1 MADDQPMW
9 DKRSEVQFTPRS
21 AIKMTDGKMVEIN
34 KGLIKMI
41 NTISFDGEPSGNPY
55 QHLEAF
61 EDICD
66 LVNTKED
73 EVRLRV
79 FPFTLTNKA
88 KDWFKKLPP
97 GSIITWDDL
106 KYVFLSRYFPI
117 SRANKIRAEIRNFKQ
132 GKDSLVKAWEVK
144 EARKLLDVMEAHYL
158 DWSTDEEQEEDPPAH
173 LNVVSSS
180 DEHAHPT
187 DESNWTPTPLS
198 KPYGGVIEQLFH
210 QFSQGQGKM
219 GADVEHK
226 MQGFVNFIAGLHK
239 STNQFL
245 RDVKETFPHME
256 AEAQAEVFTTTRGGK
271 VVVGPPMPQ
280 TNQIPNM
287 QVVEPEVELPS
298 RPTKEVRE
306 EAVRPKEFATPH
318 VPTRVPYPA
327 RLRKE
332 KKEAQYRVPSY
343 ARFLKEL
350 VANSARMGTEEIAF
364 LNAEC
369 SATLSDT
376 LKKGDQGSFIIP
388 CHFGE
393 SVSCKALADLGAR
406 IAEDVI
412 VRVGKFDFPAD
423 FVILDI
429 KDEVKVPL
437 ILGRP
442 FLNTASAV
450 IHVAEREL
458 SLGIGEDGITLSIDG
473 IPDYNESINTLDSLD
488 DFTEPFESEPNDY
501 LFELGELEECIFL
514 EKRWN
519 ETAEE
524 EEEEF
529 EELKQE
535 DKVRVRTSLEEPPD
549 LELKDLP
556 EHLEYQFLEGNN
568 SLPVIISSLLTAN
581 EKDRLIEVLKKHKK
595 ALAWKISDIPGIS
608 PSFCTHKI
616 LMEDNFKPCVQKQ
629 RRLNPKMQEVVK
641 KEVIKLLDTGIIYP
655 ISDSPWVSPVQV
667 VPKKGG
673 LTVVTND
680 NNELVPTRTVT
691 GWRVCIDYRKL
702 NDATRKDHF
711 PLPFI
716 HQMLERLAGNEY
728 YCFLDGFSGYFQIPI
743 DPEDQEKTTFT
754 CPFGTFAYR
763 RMPFGLCNAPATF
776 QRCMTAIFQDMIEN
790 CMEVFMDDFSVFG
803 NSFDD
808 CLSSLDRVLAR
819 CEESHL
825 VLNWGK
831 CHFMVREG
839 IVLGHKISKDGLEVD
854 KAKIDTISKL
864 PPPTNI
870 KGVRSFLGHAGF
882 YRRFIQDFSKISR
895 PLTKLLEKD
904 APFIFDE
911 KCISAFETLK
921 RHLTNAPIM
930 VPPDWDQPF
939 EIMCDASDYAVGAVL
954 GQRKNNYFQPICYAS
969 RTLNDAQE
977 NYTTTEKELLAVVFA
992 IEKFRSYLVLSKIIV
1007 YTDHSALKYLFAKP
1021 DAKPRLIRWIL
1032 LLQEFDI
1039 EVRDKRGAENLAAD
1053 HLSRLENPYMD
1064 SGGIEVIRDK
1074 FPDEGLNM
1082 IKTIGEDPIP
1092 WYADF
1097 ANYLAAGVLVKG
1109 PDRIHRRCVSGP
1121 AAWDILTNCH
1131 KGPTGGHFGA
1141 NLTARKVLESRFYW
1155 PTIIKDA
1162 HTLIKSCDACQR
1174 AGNITKKD
1182 EMPQQSISVSEV
1194 FDVWGIGFMG
1204 PFPDSRGNK
1213 YILVAVD
1220 YVSKWAEAKASPT
1233 NNAKVVVDFVKSL
1246 VCRYGCPKAIIN
1258 DRGTHFANY
1267 LLEKTLKRYGVH
1279 HRFST
1284 AYHPQANG
1292 QEENTNRALKRILE
1306 KTVDNNRRYACH
1318 LPFEFEYKALWAL
1331 KKVHLDDIA
1340 SGRERLISLHEL
1352 EELRSLAYENSKIYK
1367 EQRKKWHD
1375 AHLKE
1380 VKVFKEGDKVLTY
1393 QTRFK
1398 FSPGKLKSRW
1408 IGPYVVLKAYPSG
1421 YVDLMTERGSFKYFS
1436 FLPFVF
1442 LCKSLRILQIHGV
1455 KVWVVGD
1462 LKREVE
1468 VVIPSLSGN
1477 GESSVKVKVEYVWE
1491 PSQCSHCLVFGHKVS
1506 AFAKAVEVKN
1516 KMAKG
1521 GVVKEVVLDPPV
1533 GTAKLTSLNTMEKP
1547 ILEEVSKGDPPIVD
1561 VDDDVNMEVPVVI
1574 EASSVSDLEKDQGV
1588 KDSGIPE
1595 FTLPT
1600 NTDYVTTTRGVP
1612 GHPFRQSTARSGVF
1626 IASSGPSIVGGSAN
1640 AFSPLANLGDAEER
1654 PKKNKGSA
1662 ERSNSGGK
1670 QSRGV
1675 PRDGKGGIRVNNVFG
1690 RWSWVSNQSVSLHG
1704 TRIIMAW
1711 NSAVM
1716 DIMVIETH
1724 AQFIH
1729 CEVRLRGVVQPW
1741 LCAVVYG
1748 ANNSILRRQL
1758 WSGLRKFRAIMG
1770 NQPWVIMGDFN
1781 AMLFPHDAL
1790 GGVSRRNVDMLEFF
1804 DCVEDI
1810 VVFDVRYTGIQHTWC
1825 QKPKE
1830 DSGLRRKLDRILAN
1844 VEFTTRFEDAH
1855 MRFHPRVW
1863 DMRVDGTF
1871 MYQVTSR
1878 LKALKGPLRKL
1889 RCSYG
1894 NLSVKVNLLKEELNV
1909 IQLACDLDPFN
1920 EDLKEDASFLRV
1932 AYQQACRDENLASRQ
1947 RAKVHWLREGDSN
1960 TRFFHNAV
1968 KERKHI
1974 NQVRSICNVDGVF
1987 VYDDEVS
1994 TAFLDHLK
2002 SFLGTCDDSLDPVM
2016 PHAWFRNK
2024 LSLQDSLSM
2033 IRPIMDC
2040 EIRDAMFQIGKDKAP
2055 GSDGFT
2061 SHFFRAAWDVV
2072 GRDITVAIHNFFYR
2086 GHFAKELNHT
2096 LICLLPKTPN
2106 ANSVSDYRP
2115 ISCCSVLYKCISKII
2130 VNRIKPFLDGLV
2142 GRSQSAFIPGRRIVD
2157 NILMAHELVVGYH
2170 LSSGKPRCAF
2180 KIDLRKAYDMV
2191 DWRYLCNML
2200 EGFGFHLVIRAWI
2213 KEMVTT
2219 TSYSVAVNGE
2229 SWGFFHG
2236 KRGIRQGDPLSPYL
2250 FTLVMEGFAM
2260 IFKQCI
2266 EEVNHFQYHPGCVDI
2281 DLTHLCFADDLF
2293 VFTGGDVASVEVL
2306 KKALF
2311 LFEKRSGLS
2320 PNLSKSDVFFG
2331 NVSEATREAIRVCLP
2346 FRLGSFPIRRQ
2357 LVISVLQS
2365 LQLYWM
2371 AIFVFPSS
2379 VIHELEKILR
2389 SFLWAQGGE
2398 EQGKCKLSWDVVC
2411 RPRECGGLGFKK
2423 LKVWNRALIAK
2434 NLWDILVNRPTLWVA
2449 WVQRNTPFSTF
2460 WRMNKSNSWS
2470 WVLRKMLGLR
2480 CVIRPHIQV
2489 IVGDGR
2495 NTHAWEDKWLDCGP
2509 LATLITYRR
2518 IHAQGF
2524 TVNDTVRDF
2533 LTASDGG
2540 WPDDWVHRH
2549 PELLMYNLLLMTEER
2564 DLVRWRSRHH
2574 GLINFSVKD
2583 VYVSLDENYDRLPWT
2598 SSVWFVGHIPKH
2610 AFCLWT
2616 ACHQRLPTQDRLAEW
2631 KHDPPDWK
2639 CGLCGMCLDSHSH
2652 LFFYC
2657 IYAASVWARIK
2668 AAVDWDDAPTS
2679 WDDVVEWLSGPVPPR
2694 KFNHKIALAAAIYM
2708 IWKERCTRLFSSD
2721 WKSEIVCAKEAI
2733 ERASSSRNVQDHPC
2747 LPFDSDNIL
2756 RSEKMSLMIA
2766 LDRLKKRDV
2775 EIGSIVDLHFV
2786 EEIGFGDR
2794 LSSLL
2799 RREYRDHFGVLS
2811 FVSNDWEKAL
2821 KTHEP
2826 IYYELVLEFLATF
2839 SFDVE
2844 AYEEDRFG
2852 GPCERF
2858 RLLGEWYGITLPRFG
2873 VLLGFFTAAQSRSEY
2888 FSHYFLT
2895 GACEPSAEFV
2905 GADFWATIGS
2915 GPYLQSNTKE
2925 SSITLPEHRLL
2936 HRMLV
2941 HSFAYRKAIKEKVS
2955 EGDLWLLSRLVN
2967 RNAITNLSYV
2977 MAKMIQSAGK
2987 VHDKAGTGLCGGHF
3001 ITVIAEK
3008 LGTLTPDV
3016 CETLTKLSPMGF
3028 LDKVLFRSMKLL
3040 ASGPRR
3046 GTFVWIGDA
3055 TPNEGPIGM
3064 ATSPPQPT
3072 FPGQSSNPPP
3082 ANQQGSGSIHEAIQ
3096 GLSEQ
3101 MGVEHH
3107 EMMERLDR
3115 ISYDMYGVRRELS
3128 WVTASMSE
3136 YFESVGHAPSAP
3148 LEPHP
3153 VWRDSDDGPAGYST
3167 YDEWA
3172 FENRN

>member
-1 MADDQPMW
+1 MGDDRPMW
-9 DKRSEVQFTPRS
+9 DKRSEVRFTPRS
-21 AIKMTDGKMVEIN
+21 AIKKTDGKMVEIN

-61 EDICD
+61 EDICE

-73 EVRLRV
+73 EVKLRV

-88 KDWFKKLPP
+88 KDWFKQLLP
-97 GSIITWDDL
+97 GSITTWDDL
-106 KYVFLSRYFPI
+106 KSAFLSRYFPI
-117 SRANKIRAEIRNFKQ
+117 SKAHKIRAEIRNFKQ
-132 GKDSLVKAWEVK
+132 GKDSLVKAWGRYKSLFLVFPNHGIDDREMIDVFYAGLTNDSRLRLDSSCGGIFPYKTVK
-144 EARKLLDVMEAHYL
+144 EARKLLDDMEAHYL
-158 DWSTDEEQEEDPPAH
+158 DWSTDEEQEETQQAH

-180 DEHAHPT
+180 NEHIHT
-187 DESNWTPTPLS
+187 TKDSTETPNPLS

-210 QFSQGQGKM
+210 QFSQEQGKM
-219 GADVEHK
+219 GADVEQK
-226 MQGFVNFIAGLHK
+226 MQGFVNFIAGLYRGVD
-239 STNQFL
+239 QFL

-256 AEAQAEVFTTTRGGK
+256 AEAHAEVFTTTRGGK

-287 QVVEPEVELPS
+287 QVVEPVVELPS

-306 EAVRPKEFATPH
+306 EAVRPRESTTPH

-332 KKEAQYRVPSY
+332 KKEAQYRKFIDLIKRVDINVPLVDLIAGVPSY

-350 VANSARMGTEEIAF
+350 VANKARMGTEEIAF

-376 LKKGDQGSFIIP
+376 LKKGDPGSFIIP
-388 CHFGE
+388 CYFGK
-393 SVSCKALADLGAR
+393 SVSCRALADLGASINLMPLSFYQKLGLNDLKSTR
-406 IAEDVI
+406 MTIQLADRSIKYPVGIAEDVI
-412 VRVGKFDFPAD
+412 VRVDMFEFPAD

-442 FLNTASAV
+442 FLNTASAI

-458 SLGIGEDGITLSIDG
+458 SLGIGEDRITLSIDG
-473 IPDYNESINTLDSLD
+473 IPDYNDSINTLDSID
-488 DFTEPFESEPNDY
+488 DFTASEPNDY
-501 LFELGELEECIFL
+501 LFESGEWEESLAI
-514 EKRWN
+514 EKRWD
-519 ETAEE
+519 EAVEE
-524 EEEEF
+524 EEEDF

-535 DKVRVRTSLEEPPD
+535 DKIRVKTSLEEPPD

-568 SLPVIISSLLTAN
+568 TLPVIISSLLTAN
-581 EKDRLIEVLKKHKK
+581 EKERLVEVLKKHKK

-629 RRLNPKMQEVVK
+629 RMLNPKMQEIVK

-680 NNELVPTRTVT
+680 NNELVPTHTVT

-716 HQMLERLAGNEY
+716 DQMLERLAGNEY

-743 DPEDQEKTTFT
+743 DPKDQEKTTFT
-754 CPFGTFAYR
+754 CPFGTFVYR

-808 CLSSLDRVLAR
+808 CLSSLDMVLAR

-825 VLNWGK
+825 VLNWEK

-954 GQRKNNYFQPICYAS
+954 GQRKNNHFQPICYAS

-1039 EVRDKRGAENLAAD
+1039 EIRDKRGAENLAAD

-1064 SGGIEVIRDK
+1064 SEGIEVIRDK
-1074 FPDEGLNM
+1074 FPDEDLNM

-1092 WYADF
+1092 WYVDF
-1097 ANYLAAGVLVKG
+1097 ANYLAAGVLVKGMTYHQKGKFFSDLKYYFWSKPYLFRIG

-1141 NLTARKVLESRFYW
+1141 NLTARKVLESGFYW
-1155 PTIIKDA
+1155 PTIFKDA

-1194 FDVWGIGFMG
+1194 FDVWGIDFMG

-1233 NNAKVVVDFVKSL
+1233 NDAKVVVDFVKSL
-1246 VCRYGCPKAIIN
+1246 VCRYGCPKAIIS

-1292 QEENTNRALKRILE
+1292 QAENTNRALKRILE
-1306 KTVDNNRRYACH
+1306 KTVDNNPKIWSQKLEDALWAYRTAYKTPIGSTPYRMLYGKACH

-1340 SGRERLISLHEL
+1340 NGRERLISLHEL
-1352 EELRSLAYENSKIYK
+1352 EDLRSLAYENSKIYK

-1380 VKVFKEGDKVLTY
+1380 VKVFKEGDKVLMY

-1421 YVDLMTERGSFKYFS
+1421 YVDLMTERGSFK
-1436 FLPFVF
+1436 V
-1442 LCKSLRILQIHGV
+1442 
-1455 KVWVVGD
+1455 
-1462 LKREVE
+1462 
-1468 VVIPSLSGN
+1468 N
-1477 GESSVKVKVEYVWE
+1477 G
-1491 PSQCSHCLVFGHKVS
+1491 H
-1506 AFAKAVEVKN
+1506 
-1516 KMAKG
+1516 
-1521 GVVKEVVLDPPV
+1521 
-1533 GTAKLTSLNTMEKP
+1533 
-1547 ILEEVSKGDPPIVD
+1547 
-1561 VDDDVNMEVPVVI
+1561 
-1574 EASSVSDLEKDQGV
+1574 
-1588 KDSGIPE
+1588 
-1595 FTLPT
+1595 
-1600 NTDYVTTTRGVP
+1600 
-1612 GHPFRQSTARSGVF
+1612 
-1626 IASSGPSIVGGSAN
+1626 
-1640 AFSPLANLGDAEER
+1640 
-1654 PKKNKGSA
+1654 
-1662 ERSNSGGK
+1662 
-1670 QSRGV
+1670 
-1675 PRDGKGGIRVNNVFG
+1675 
-1690 RWSWVSNQSVSLHG
+1690 
-1704 TRIIMAW
+1704 
-1711 NSAVM
+1711 
-1716 DIMVIETH
+1716 
-1724 AQFIH
+1724 
-1729 CEVRLRGVVQPW
+1729 
-1741 LCAVVYG
+1741 
-1748 ANNSILRRQL
+1748 
-1758 WSGLRKFRAIMG
+1758 
-1770 NQPWVIMGDFN
+1770 
-1781 AMLFPHDAL
+1781 
-1790 GGVSRRNVDMLEFF
+1790 
-1804 DCVEDI
+1804 
-1810 VVFDVRYTGIQHTWC
+1810 
-1825 QKPKE
+1825 
-1830 DSGLRRKLDRILAN
+1830 
-1844 VEFTTRFEDAH
+1844 
-1855 MRFHPRVW
+1855 
-1863 DMRVDGTF
+1863 
-1871 MYQVTSR
+1871 R
-1878 LKALKGPLRKL
+1878 LKL
-1889 RCSYG
+1889 Y
-1894 NLSVKVNLLKEELNV
+1894 
-1909 IQLACDLDPFN
+1909 N
-1920 EDLKEDASFLRV
+1920 E
-1932 AYQQACRDENLASRQ
+1932 N
-1947 RAKVHWLREGDSN
+1947 
-1960 TRFFHNAV
+1960 
-1968 KERKHI
+1968 
-1974 NQVRSICNVDGVF
+1974 
-1987 VYDDEVS
+1987 
-1994 TAFLDHLK
+1994 
-2002 SFLGTCDDSLDPVM
+2002 DPV
-2016 PHAWFRNK
+2016 RN
-2024 LSLQDSLSM
+2024 
-2033 IRPIMDC
+2033 
-2040 EIRDAMFQIGKDKAP
+2040 G
-2055 GSDGFT
+2055 
-2061 SHFFRAAWDVV
+2061 
-2072 GRDITVAIHNFFYR
+2072 
-2086 GHFAKELNHT
+2086 
-2096 LICLLPKTPN
+2096 
-2106 ANSVSDYRP
+2106 
-2115 ISCCSVLYKCISKII
+2115 
-2130 VNRIKPFLDGLV
+2130 
-2142 GRSQSAFIPGRRIVD
+2142 
-2157 NILMAHELVVGYH
+2157 
-2170 LSSGKPRCAF
+2170 
-2180 KIDLRKAYDMV
+2180 
-2191 DWRYLCNML
+2191 
-2200 EGFGFHLVIRAWI
+2200 
-2213 KEMVTT
+2213 
-2219 TSYSVAVNGE
+2219 
-2229 SWGFFHG
+2229 
-2236 KRGIRQGDPLSPYL
+2236 
-2250 FTLVMEGFAM
+2250 
-2260 IFKQCI
+2260 
-2266 EEVNHFQYHPGCVDI
+2266 
-2281 DLTHLCFADDLF
+2281 
-2293 VFTGGDVASVEVL
+2293 
-2306 KKALF
+2306 
-2311 LFEKRSGLS
+2311 
-2320 PNLSKSDVFFG
+2320 
-2331 NVSEATREAIRVCLP
+2331 
-2346 FRLGSFPIRRQ
+2346 
-2357 LVISVLQS
+2357 
-2365 LQLYWM
+2365 
-2371 AIFVFPSS
+2371 
-2379 VIHELEKILR
+2379 
-2389 SFLWAQGGE
+2389 
-2398 EQGKCKLSWDVVC
+2398 
-2411 RPRECGGLGFKK
+2411 
-2423 LKVWNRALIAK
+2423 
-2434 NLWDILVNRPTLWVA
+2434 
-2449 WVQRNTPFSTF
+2449 
-2460 WRMNKSNSWS
+2460 
-2470 WVLRKMLGLR
+2470 
-2480 CVIRPHIQV
+2480 
-2489 IVGDGR
+2489 
-2495 NTHAWEDKWLDCGP
+2495 
-2509 LATLITYRR
+2509 
-2518 IHAQGF
+2518 
-2524 TVNDTVRDF
+2524 
-2533 LTASDGG
+2533 
-2540 WPDDWVHRH
+2540 
-2549 PELLMYNLLLMTEER
+2549 
-2564 DLVRWRSRHH
+2564 
-2574 GLINFSVKD
+2574 
-2583 VYVSLDENYDRLPWT
+2583 
-2598 SSVWFVGHIPKH
+2598 
-2610 AFCLWT
+2610 
-2616 ACHQRLPTQDRLAEW
+2616 
-2631 KHDPPDWK
+2631 
-2639 CGLCGMCLDSHSH
+2639 
-2652 LFFYC
+2652 
-2657 IYAASVWARIK
+2657 
-2668 AAVDWDDAPTS
+2668 
-2679 WDDVVEWLSGPVPPR
+2679 
-2694 KFNHKIALAAAIYM
+2694 
-2708 IWKERCTRLFSSD
+2708 
-2721 WKSEIVCAKEAI
+2721 
-2733 ERASSSRNVQDHPC
+2733 ERASSSHNVQDHPC
-2747 LPFDSDNIL
+2747 LSFDSDNIL
-2756 RSEKMSLMIA
+2756 RSEKMSLMIK
-2766 LDRLKKRDV
+2766 LDRLKKREV

-2799 RREYRDHFGVLS
+2799 RREYRDHSGIVR

-2826 IYYELVLEFLATF
+2826 IYNELVLEFLATF

-2844 AYEEDRFG
+2844 AYDEDRLE
-2852 GPCERF
+2852 GPCIRF

-2873 VLLGFFTAAQSRSEY
+2873 VLLGFFTAAQSRSGY

-2941 HSFAYRKAIKEKVS
+2941 HSFAYRKAIKEKVP

-2977 MAKMIQSAGK
+2977 MANMFQNAGK

-3008 LGTLTPDV
+3008 LGALTPNV

-3040 ASGPRR
+3040 APGPRR
-3046 GTFVWIGDA
+3046 GTFVWIGDVA
-3055 TPNEGPIGM
+3055 PNEEPVGM

-3072 FPGQSSNPPP
+3072 FPGQSSNLPP
-3082 ANQQGSGSIHEAIQ
+3082 ANQQGSGSLHEAIQ

-3101 MGVEHH
+3101 MGAEHH

-3115 ISYDMYGVRRELS
+3115 VSYDMYGVRRELS
-3128 WVTASMSE
+3128 WVAASMSE

-3148 LEPHP
+3148 LQPHP

-3167 YDEWA
+3167 YDEWT